1 MPKALAVLAVALC
14 AVLGLLLWGARDA
27 SAATDSTCPLA
38 TVTDVCDLPTTTVVP
53 TDTVLPPISLC
64 LPVNSDH
71 TYCDRDGHRVGGV
84 RDSHGCYRWQHWDSD
99 ADKCVRDSSDT
110 TTVVTSP
117 PSTTVIELP
126 GRTQVIRRPRGGAE
140 TGDGLTLR

>member
-38 TVTDVCDLPTTTVVP
+38 AVTDVCDLPTPTTTVVP
-53 TDTVLPPISLC
+53 TDTLLPPISLC

-71 TYCDRDGHRVGGV
+71 TYCDGRGHRV
-84 RDSHGCYRWQHWDSD
+84 DSHGCYRWQHWD
-99 ADKCVRDSSDT
+99 ADLLRCVRDSNP